1 MLHCWNLQ
9 LVLMLADSTLLTFT
23 ICSILLP
30 VNIANLMQFLQM
42 FHLRVQHVQTITSS
56 VNTCNWTILPSFS
69 SCSIFLQWMFKLFT
83 FLPTWPSC
91 SIFQQCM
98 FKLFHTLAPLGKLL
112 VILTNI
118 FRLFYILICLY
129 KLFLPVVGLPLIF
142 GLILCRYPKPSVTA
156 IHTVFLPHIQKCKK
170 NEVCVHTMNGNKV
183 KS

>member
-1 MLHCWNLQ
+1 MLIWCSSCRCFIFVFNMCKQ
-9 LVLMLADSTLLTFT
+9 LLLLSTHVTGLSCHHFQVVPYSCSECLSCSTLWA
-23 ICSILLP
+23 P
-30 VNIANLMQFLQM
+30 WA
-42 FHLRVQHVQTITSS
+42 
-56 VNTCNWTILPSFS
+56 
-69 SCSIFLQWMFKLFT
+69 
-83 FLPTWPSC
+83 SC
-91 SIFQQCM
+91 SIFQQWM

-156 IHTVFLPHIQKCKK
+156 THTVFLPHIQKCKK